1 MNAIP
6 TIPRPTTKIRIR
18 GIAEAAVPEL
28 EEVRRRDR
36 EPVAE
41 EDDEAD
47 EEGITGTAFDM
58 VAYDVSPSEGLEVEM
73 FYSGLSCVVMV

>member
-18 GIAEAAVPEL
+18 GVAEAAVPEL

-36 EPVAE
+36 EPVE
-41 EDDEAD
+41 EDEDEAD
-47 EEGITGTAFDM
+47 EESIAGTVFDM
-58 VAYDVSPSEGLEVEM
+58 VACDVSPSERLEVEM
-73 FYSGLSCVVMV
+73 LCSRLSCVVML